1 MLEQKLTYYSDS
13 FTKKEVF
20 YVDEKNLKQDKCI
33 RYYANGEICEVYYFV
48 DNLMNGTY
56 KRYNINGWQETDGEF
71 VNGKKD
77 GKWMKF
83 NEDGS
88 IRETKFYLFG
98 KECDEMDYKKYI
110 ARKRFNDI

>member
-20 YVDEKNLKQDKCI
+20 YVDEKNLKQDKCV
-33 RYYANGEICEVYYFV
+33 RYYISGEICEVYYFV
-48 DNLMNGTY
+48 DDLMNGNY
-56 KRYNINGWQETDGEF
+56 KRYNAKSWLETDGEF
-71 VNGKKD
+71 VNGNKE
-77 GKWMKF
+77 GKWIKF

-88 IRETKFYLFG
+88 IREIKFYVFG

-110 ARKRFNDI
+110 ARKRFSDI